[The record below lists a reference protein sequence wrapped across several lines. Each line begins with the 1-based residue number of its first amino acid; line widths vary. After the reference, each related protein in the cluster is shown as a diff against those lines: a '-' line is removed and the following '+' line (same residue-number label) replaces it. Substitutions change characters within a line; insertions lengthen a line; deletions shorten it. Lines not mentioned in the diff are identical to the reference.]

1 MNAATLL
8 AIFIVPVLYVVI
20 QGFAE
25 RFRRNPSHAPAPE
38 SIPAPRGEA

>member
-20 QGFAE
+20 QRIAEGKRAPATGAEPVAE
-25 RFRRNPSHAPAPE
+25 RSL
-38 SIPAPRGEA
+38 

>member
-25 RFRRNPSHAPAPE
+25 RRRPSRAPAPV
-38 SIPAPRGEA
+38 PAPEVRT